1 MLLNSQPFI
10 PKLRNLPS
18 SMFLLFIVC
27 FVFGANL
34 SSAQQL
40 SASGWLDVSVPIDP
54 ATLPV
59 YTGNLPPS
67 IEWVNSTK
75 KGDKINLSNL
85 HTGLHAGTH
94 FDAPFHFLADGVTAE
109 KVSLDH
115 FLGPALVIE
124 CSPSATVIDAA
135 ELKKHKWQGAKR
147 ILFKTRNSY
156 QNFWADKKFH
166 QDFTALGTDAAQM
179 LADGGVETVGIDYHS
194 IQIYGTDGST
204 HRALLRKGVGVI
216 EGLDLRKISG
226 GQYEMMGLP
235 IKLVGTEAAPMRVLL
250 RPMK

>member
-1 MLLNSQPFI
+1 ML
-10 PKLRNLPS
+10 
-18 SMFLLFIVC
+18 
-27 FVFGANL
+27 GAQI
-34 SSAQQL
+34 SFAQQL
-40 SASGWLDVSVPIDP
+40 VASQWLDATASVDP
-54 ATLPV
+54 ATIPV

-67 IEWVNSTK
+67 IEWVQSTK

-94 FDAPFHFLADGVTAE
+94 FDAPLHFLADGVTAD

-124 CSPSATVIDAA
+124 CSPSAMVIDAA
-135 ELKKHKWQGAKR
+135 ELNKHKWQGAKR

-166 QDFTALGTDAAQM
+166 QDFTALGPDAAQI
-179 LADGGVETVGIDYHS
+179 LANAGVETVGIDYHS
-194 IQIYGTDGST
+194 IQKYGTNGDT
-204 HRALLRKGVGVI
+204 HRALLRKGVAII

-235 IKLVGTEAAPMRVLL
+235 MKLVGTEAAPMRVLL
-250 RPMK
+250 RPLK